1 MTNNFKQITKKKNN
15 PNMVLFYLGN
25 KLSVIRDKFGAP
37 RRGQALRPRSG
48 QAALSL
54 VFLIGGIAL
63 LVSVT
68 MAVIAIGF
76 LNSTFAFQSA
86 NRAYANA
93 TSGAQDALLKLARND
108 SFSDLTGYEVP
119 YVEGGCLSN
128 CAFVTVDQVDPY
140 PSKRVEIISTATVFS
155 STRKIKV
162 VVAIDP
168 NNGEVS
174 VSSWTNLEL

>member
-1 MTNNFKQITKKKNN
+1 MTYNFKQSIKSKNN
-15 PNMVLFYLGN
+15 SKMSLFCFGDESL
-25 KLSVIRDKFGAP
+25 VISDKSGAS
-37 RRGQALRPRSG
+37 RRG

-68 MAVIAIGF
+68 IAVIAISF

-93 TSGAQDALLKLARND
+93 TSGAQDALLKLARDD
-108 SFSDLTGYEVP
+108 SFSDLTGYQVP
-119 YVEGGCLSN
+119 YVIGGCLSN
-128 CAFVTVDQVDPY
+128 CAFVTVNQVDP
-140 PSKRVEIISTATVFS
+140 SKQVEIISTATVFA

>member
-1 MTNNFKQITKKKNN
+1 MKRVSCSTQPLMQNIKMKIFSKKINQGKKYKRKCIFN
-15 PNMVLFYLGN
+15 VTRYTLHVTR
-25 KLSVIRDKFGAP
+25 K
-37 RRGQALRPRSG
+37 G

-68 MAVIAIGF
+68 LAVIAISF

-108 SFSDLTGYEVP
+108 AFSDTVGYAVP
-119 YVEGGCLSN
+119 KGCSAN
-128 CAFVTVDQVDPY
+128 CATVVVTQVTPGIQ
-140 PSKRVEIISTATVFS
+140 VEIVSTATVFA

-162 VVAIDP
+162 VAAIDP
-168 NNGEVS
+168 NNGEVT
-174 VSSWTNLEL
+174 VSSWSGLEL